1 MTTAAGF
8 SNVTAIDG
16 RPWIARREDRGH
28 VAVSGMTINTRRGL
42 VAPLNSL
49 CVKTAIVGCV
59 RVRMKLGAAKVRQGF
74 TWCMATLAL
83 KIGRCGFR
91 RGRTG

>member
-1 MTTAAGF
+1 MTAATGF

-16 RPWIARREDRGH
+16 RLWIARREDRGH

-49 CVKTAIVGCV
+49 CVKAAIVSCV
-59 RVRMKLGAAKVRQGF
+59 YVGMKFSAAEIRQRSPRSM
-74 TWCMATLAL
+74 TPLAL
-83 KIGRCGFR
+83 KIW
-91 RGRTG
+91 